1 VRLILGFAMPF
12 REKSAWI
19 SLVTTFGVYAYYF
32 WNVMQKRGE
41 GGPSLLGLLI
51 GCIVILIVLQVI
63 FHIAWAIRTPR
74 DAMTPQDE
82 REKLIALKSTNIAF
96 YIVASGAVI
105 AAAGLMFVGQAFI
118 MANLLLLAL
127 VLAEL
132 AKYASQIV
140 FFRRGV

>member
-1 VRLILGFAMPF
+1 MPF

-19 SLVTTFGVYAYYF
+19 SLVTTAGVYAYYF
-32 WNVMQKRGE
+32 WNVLQTRGE
-41 GGPSLLGLLI
+41 SGAGLLGLLI

-82 REKLIALKSTNIAF
+82 RERLIALKSTNIAF
-96 YIVASGAVI
+96 YIVAGGAVI
-105 AAAGLMFVGQAFI
+105 AAAGLLFDGNAFA

-127 VLAEL
+127 VAGEV